1 VLTAVEVAPTRM
13 AVTGAASDYSGAG
26 RDTSGHRCVPTA
38 SLNSSVLL
46 AISPLCR
53 AKPRAVDQDSAG
65 TAPRCNW
72 LVGDSGRARRVLSLS
87 LLRRLQARR
96 KCQANAYA
104 GRRFRFDAALS

>member
-1 VLTAVEVAPTRM
+1 MLTAAEVAPTRVC
-13 AVTGAASDYSGAG
+13 VTGAASDYSGAG
-26 RDTSGHRCVPTA
+26 RGTSGHRCVPSA

-72 LVGDSGRARRVLSLS
+72 LVGDSGRPRESVIAIAPSAGPAKMPGQCLCWSLVS
-87 LLRRLQARR
+87 V
-96 KCQANAYA
+96 
-104 GRRFRFDAALS
+104 